1 MKIRIDQQSPV
12 NIIDEKIDGFK
23 ILGIGASLR
32 KNSTSTK
39 ILQMTL
45 KECQKYGAII
55 GIIDLRQIEL
65 PIFSPNKPKEITEN
79 VRKINDEV
87 IESDAFILATPDY
100 HGSMSGGMKNFL
112 DYYWYEFSG
121 KLFGYIVSSHEKGL
135 TAIDH
140 MRTAV
145 RQCYG
150 WSLPYGLSIHGEND
164 FDDEG
169 NLKNTYLNQRMKNMG
184 RDMVTYGKLIATQF
198 LYDKNL
204 KENNTFAF
212 QFVKK

>member
-1 MKIRIDQQSPV
+1 MEQQASENVIDKKKDS
-12 NIIDEKIDGFK
+12 FK
-23 ILGIGASLR
+23 ILGIGSSLN
-32 KNSTSTK
+32 KKSTSTR

-45 KECQKYGAII
+45 ETSRKYGATVS
-55 GIIDLRQIEL
+55 LLNLQEFNL
-65 PIFSPNKPKEITEN
+65 PIFNPNKPRETTNDII
-79 VRKINDEV
+79 KINHEV
-87 IESDAFILATPDY
+87 NGSDAFILATPDY

-135 TAIDH
+135 TVIDH

-150 WSLPYGLSIHGEND
+150 WSLPYGLSIHAEND
-164 FDDEG
+164 FDIDG
-169 NLKNTYLNQRMKNMG
+169 NIKNMYLNQRINNMA
-184 RDMVTYGKLIATQF
+184 RDMVTYGKLLVTQF
-198 LYDKNL
+198 LYDVNTKQ
-204 KENNTFAF
+204 ENTFAS